1 MSVEL
6 SLWVLPNAGYDTVPG
21 LKEHL
26 GAFHREHP
34 GLKVSVRVRTPR
46 TLWERLLGS
55 AKEGVAG
62 PDVVQVPSYW
72 TSTLARLGALAD
84 LGELDPALDLSRWPA
99 PLRSQCRLDG
109 TPQVYSLPWWVE
121 ARVLYYRKDALAAAG
136 RAPEELATWEGFR
149 DVCRAVA
156 KKALVPCRLQ
166 HPVANPNP
174 RESVSLADVAPC
186 VWGRGGDLFSADGG
200 RSLFQRE
207 RAQAGIADY
216 FSLLASGAMPLKGE
230 SGLAPLDLFEGACAL
245 QFSGRT
251 PPPLPRGGAR
261 RSAARR
267 ARANLGAVPFPS
279 GSGGTLL
286 SSWHLGVG
294 RLTPSPREAH
304 ALARWLVSAGNA
316 SGYARSIGAFPAS
329 EGPAALGH
337 EDPGLREAFE
347 AAFARARMIPNLS
360 VLGSLERV
368 FERSMESLVRE
379 VARRRWTPE
388 SLRTELVH
396 AASEADYILGMGA
409 A

>member
-6 SLWVLPNAGYDTVPG
+6 SLWVLPNAGYDTVAG
-21 LKEHL
+21 LKTHL
-26 GAFHREHP
+26 AAFHREHP
-34 GLKVSVRVRTPR
+34 GLRVAVRVRTPR

-55 AKEGVAG
+55 AKDGVAG
-62 PDVVQVPSYW
+62 PDVVQIPSYW
-72 TSTLARLGALAD
+72 TSTLARMGALAD

-136 RAPEELATWEGFR
+136 VEPGDLATWEGFR
-149 DVCRAVA
+149 EACRLTA
-156 KKALVPCRLQ
+156 KKALGPCRLQ

-207 RAQAGIADY
+207 RAQEGIADY

-230 SGLAPLDLFEGACAL
+230 SGLAPFDLFDGACAL

-251 PPPLPRGGAR
+251 PPPVPSAGPRRA
-261 RSAARR
+261 AARR
-267 ARANLGAVPFPS
+267 ARAELGAVPFPS
-279 GSGGTLL
+279 GDGGTLL
-286 SSWHLGVG
+286 SAWSLGVG
-294 RLTPSPREAH
+294 RMTTAPREAH
-304 ALARWLVSAGNA
+304 ALARWLVSGGNDSA
-316 SGYARSIGAFPAS
+316 YARSIGAFTAS
-329 EGPAALGH
+329 EGPACLADEGH
-337 EDPGLREAFE
+337 GLREAFE
-347 AAFARARMIPNLS
+347 RAFARARMIPNLS
-360 VLGSLERV
+360 MLGSLERV

-379 VARRRWTPE
+379 VARRRWSPE

-396 AASEADYILGMGA
+396 AASEVDYILAMSA
-409 A
+409 S

>member
-6 SLWVLPNAGYDTVPG
+6 SLWVLPNAGYDTVQG

-26 GAFHREHP
+26 SAFHREHP

-72 TSTLARLGALAD
+72 TSTLARLGALHD

-136 RAPEELATWEGFR
+136 IDPSELATWEGFR
-149 DVCRAVA
+149 NACRAVA
-156 KKALVPCRLQ
+156 KKSLGPCRLQ

-186 VWGRGGDLFSADGG
+186 VWGRGGDLFSPDGG

-207 RAQAGIADY
+207 RAQNGIADY
-216 FSLLASGAMPLKGE
+216 FQLLASGAMPLKGE

-251 PPPLPRGGAR
+251 PPPLPRSGPR
-261 RSAARR
+261 RASARR
-267 ARANLGAVPFPS
+267 ARAALAAVPFPS
-279 GSGGTLL
+279 GEGGTLL

-304 ALARWLVSAGNA
+304 ALARWLVAGGNA
-316 SGYARSIGAFPAS
+316 DAYARSIGAFPAS
-329 EGPAALGH
+329 EGAAAVGD
-337 EDPGLREAFE
+337 EDHHLREAFE
-347 AAFARARMIPNLS
+347 AAFSRARMIPNLS

-379 VARRRWTPE
+379 VARRRWTPD

-396 AASEADYILGMGA
+396 AASEVDYILQMSA
-409 A
+409 S